1 MAEDNP
7 KISATEIP
15 PEVKRQEEAAR
26 PPEPKHD
33 APKQEE
39 AQPDPA
45 AQKAK
50 RKRWLTILAAVV
62 GVIAILFLLYHFLI
76 GVNHVSTDNA
86 YVGADTAQITPLVAG
101 AVADVRVSNTQYVRK
116 GDILVVIDP
125 ADARIMA
132 DRAAADLAQAERK
145 LSETRSTG
153 GSLTADVS
161 ARNADVERA
170 RAEQVAARANLDKA
184 QTDLSRREKLASA
197 GAVSGDELTTARNAF
212 ATARANILVASAAVD
227 QALANR
233 KAAQQK
239 RAANAALTEGPSETN
254 PDVAS
259 ARSRY
264 DAAKLDLTRTVIR
277 APMSGIVA
285 QRMVQVGQRVAPGTP
300 VMTIVP
306 SSAMYVDANF
316 KEGQLQKV
324 RVGQPVTLSADI
336 YGGSVDYHGKV
347 IGLAGGTGSAFA
359 LIPAQNATG
368 NWIKVVQRIPVRIA
382 LDPKELADHPLRVGL
397 SMDVDIDVSAR

>member
-7 KISATEIP
+7 KIEAPELP
-15 PEVKRQEEAAR
+15 PEVKRQEEAAK
-26 PPEPKHD
+26 PVDTQP
-33 APKQEE
+33 APKPDE
-39 AQPDPA
+39 AKPDPA

-50 RKRWLTILAAVV
+50 RKRLLTILAVVV
-62 GVIAILFLLYHFLI
+62 GVVAVIFLLYHFLI
-76 GVNHVSTDNA
+76 GVKHVSTDNA

-101 AVADVRVSNTQYVRK
+101 AVAEVRVANTQYVRQ

-125 ADARIMA
+125 ADARIAA
-132 DRAAADLAQAERK
+132 DRAAADLAQAKRK

-153 GSLTADVS
+153 GSLSADVS
-161 ARNADVERA
+161 ARDADVERA
-170 RAEQVAARANLDKA
+170 RAEQLSARANFDKA

-212 ATARANILVASAAVD
+212 ATARANLLVASAAVD

-239 RAANAALTEGPSETN
+239 FAANEALTEGPTETN

-259 ARSRY
+259 ARARY

-277 APMSGIVA
+277 APISGLVA
-285 QRMVQVGQRVAPGTP
+285 QRNVQIGQRVAPGTA

-306 SSAMYVDANF
+306 SSSVYVDANF

-324 RVGQPVTLSADI
+324 RPGQPVKLEADI
-336 YGGSVDYHGKV
+336 YGGSVEYHGKV
-347 IGLAGGTGSAFA
+347 VGLAGGTGSAFA

-368 NWIKVVQRIPVRIA
+368 NWIKVVQRLPVRIA
-382 LDPKELADHPLRVGL
+382 IDPKELADHPLRVGL
-397 SMDVDIDVSAR
+397 SMDVDIDVSEH

>member
-7 KISATEIP
+7 KIPASEIP
-15 PEVKRQEEAAR
+15 PEVKRQEEAAA
-26 PPEPKHD
+26 PPETQP
-33 APKQEE
+33 ARPQAE
-39 AQPDPA
+39 AQRDPA
-45 AQKAK
+45 AQKAR
-50 RKRWLTILAAVV
+50 RKRLLTILAVIV
-62 GVIAILFLLYHFLI
+62 GVIAILLLLYHFLI

-101 AVADVRVSNTQYVRK
+101 AVAEVRVSNTQYVRR

-125 ADARIMA
+125 ADARIVA

-153 GSLTADVS
+153 GSLTADIS
-161 ARNADVERA
+161 ARDADVERA
-170 RAEQVAARANLDKA
+170 RAEQVAARANFEKA
-184 QTDLSRREKLASA
+184 QTDLSRREKLAGA
-197 GAVSGDELTTARNAF
+197 GAVSGDELTTARNSF
-212 ATARANILVASAAVD
+212 ATARANMLVASAAVD
-227 QALANR
+227 QALANK
-233 KAAQQK
+233 KAAQAK
-239 RAANAALTEGPSETN
+239 RAANLALTEGPTETN

-264 DAAKLDLTRTVIR
+264 DAAKLDLARTVIR

-285 QRMVQVGQRVAPGTP
+285 QRMVQVGQRVAPG
-300 VMTIVP
+300 VAIMTIVP

-316 KEGQLQKV
+316 KEGQLKKV
-324 RVGQPVTLSADI
+324 RVGQPATLSADI
-336 YGGSVDYHGKV
+336 YGGGVDYHGKV

-368 NWIKVVQRIPVRIA
+368 NWIKVVQRVPVRIA

>member
-7 KISATEIP
+7 QIP
-15 PEVKRQEEAAR
+15 AEVKRQEETAR
-26 PPEPKHD
+26 PATS
-33 APKQEE
+33 APAP

-45 AQKAK
+45 EQKAK
-50 RKRWLTILAAVV
+50 RKRLLTILALVV
-62 GVIAILFLLYHFLI
+62 GVVAVLLLLYHFLI
-76 GVNHVSTDNA
+76 GVRHVSTDNA

-101 AVADVRVSNTQYVRK
+101 AVAEVRVANTQLVRK

-125 ADARIMA
+125 ADARIAA
-132 DRAAADLAQAERK
+132 DRAAADLGSARRK

-153 GSLTADVS
+153 GSLAADVT
-161 ARNADVERA
+161 ARDSDVERA
-170 RAEQVAARANLDKA
+170 RAERVSAQADFDKA
-184 QTDLSRREKLASA
+184 QTDLSRREKLAGA

-212 ATARANILVASAAVD
+212 ATARARLLVSSAAVD

-233 KAAQQK
+233 KASLEK
-239 RAANAALTEGPSETN
+239 LAANQALTEGPTESN

-259 ARSRY
+259 ARARY

-277 APMSGIVA
+277 APISGIVA
-285 QRMVQVGQRVAPGTP
+285 QRNVQVGQRVAPGTA

-316 KEGQLQKV
+316 KEGQLKKV
-324 RVGQPVTLSADI
+324 RVGQPVTLEADI
-336 YGGSVDYHGKV
+336 YGGSVEYHGKV
-347 IGLAGGTGSAFA
+347 IGMAGGTGSAFA

-368 NWIKVVQRIPVRIA
+368 NWIKVVQRLPVRIA

-397 SMDVDIDVSAR
+397 SMDVDIDVSEH

>member
-7 KISATEIP
+7 EIP
-15 PEVKRQEEAAR
+15 PEVKRQEEAAKPT
-26 PPEPKHD
+26 PPPK
-33 APKQEE
+33 AEQPAA
-39 AQPDPA
+39 AQADPD

-50 RKRWLTILAAVV
+50 RKRWLTILAVVV

-76 GVNHVSTDNA
+76 GVRHVSTDNA

-101 AVADVRVSNTQYVRK
+101 AVAEVRVANTQFVHR

-125 ADARIMA
+125 ADARIA
-132 DRAAADLAQAERK
+132 VDRAAADLAQAERK
-145 LSETRSTG
+145 LRETRSTG
-153 GSLTADVS
+153 GSLSAEVS
-161 ARNADVERA
+161 ARDADIERA
-170 RAEQVAARANLDKA
+170 RAEQISARANFAKA
-184 QTDLSRREKLASA
+184 QTDLSRRQQLASA
-197 GAVSGDELTTARNAF
+197 GAVSGDELTSARNAF
-212 ATARANILVASAAVD
+212 DTARANMLVASAAVD
-227 QALANR
+227 QAIANK

-239 RAANAALTEGPSETN
+239 RAANQALTQGPAATN

-264 DAAKLDLTRTVIR
+264 DAAKLDLTRTVMR
-277 APMSGIVA
+277 APISGTIA
-285 QRMVQVGQRVAPGTP
+285 QRNVQIGQRVSPGTS

-306 SSAMYVDANF
+306 SSSMYVDANF
-316 KEGQLQKV
+316 KEGQLKKV
-324 RVGQPVTLSADI
+324 RVGQPATLSADI
-336 YGGSVDYHGKV
+336 YGGSVEYHGKV

-368 NWIKVVQRIPVRIA
+368 NWIKVVQRVPVRIG

-397 SMDVDIDVSAR
+397 SMDVDIDVSDH